1 MVASCGAAG
10 DEHKKRIFW
19 LGLGL
24 GKELAKKKEKTL
36 RDTRSETLRT
46 LLSRC
51 TLIILSFPF
60 FPSRFILWEAKTNLG
75 EFLSLTQRSKAI
87 SDTDHYSMSKDDE
100 QFPDKLFT
108 WEEIRKHNKDTDCW
122 VVMYGK
128 VVDITKFLTTH
139 PGGLDPI
146 NDMGGFDLTNQF
158 EARGHSE
165 KADRI
170 WRKYVIGR
178 VDPNSVPPKVVPK
191 APRGGLADKPVVAD
205 PKAKKDGSSTL
216 SLPVVFF
223 VIAVVCA
230 TSFFVLYR
238 SAE

>member
-1 MVASCGAAG
+1 MLEAPFSCFSDLFTGVSV
-10 DEHKKRIFW
+10 I
-19 LGLGL
+19 
-24 GKELAKKKEKTL
+24 KKEKKNQQENGAL
-36 RDTRSETLRT
+36 NRQR
-46 LLSRC
+46 
-51 TLIILSFPF
+51 IID
-60 FPSRFILWEAKTNLG
+60 IEYN
-75 EFLSLTQRSKAI
+75 
-87 SDTDHYSMSKDDE
+87 MSKDED

-170 WRKYVIGR
+170 WRKHVIGR

-205 PKAKKDGSSTL
+205 PKAKKASGSTV

-223 VIAVVCA
+223 AIAVVCA
-230 TSFFVLYR
+230 ISFFVLYR

>member
-1 MVASCGAAG
+1 VRGTDSHEVAFFHTWRAEYIGSMICMTPTTICFLPISFATFPPMAR
-10 DEHKKRIFW
+10 K
-19 LGLGL
+19 
-24 GKELAKKKEKTL
+24 ASKEKSSGGGSKSI
-36 RDTRSETLRT
+36 RDTVVSQNT
-46 LLSRC
+46 
-51 TLIILSFPF
+51 
-60 FPSRFILWEAKTNLG
+60 
-75 EFLSLTQRSKAI
+75 
-87 SDTDHYSMSKDDE
+87 MSKDED

-128 VVDITKFLTTH
+128 VVDITKFLSTH

-170 WRKYVIGR
+170 WRKHVIGR

-205 PKAKKDGSSTL
+205 PKAKKASGSTV

-223 VIAVVCA
+223 AIAVVCA
-230 TSFFVLYR
+230 ISFFVLYR